1 MGIPKPRV
9 HLRQHDVVR
18 SPHSL
23 VACMTIYDLRSTT
36 VEVMILQ
43 YVCLNLSDDPGGAP
57 KAWAVLG
64 TTVKM
69 AEAVCA
75 TLFRSC

>member
-1 MGIPKPRV
+1 MSTQRGVSSSLPN
-9 HLRQHDVVR
+9 LRI
-18 SPHSL
+18 
-23 VACMTIYDLRSTT
+23 AIYNLRSTT

-43 YVCLNLSDDPGGAP
+43 YVCLTLSDDPGGAP

-64 TTVKM
+64 ITVKM

-75 TLFRSC
+75 TC